1 MELSEGNL
9 IIIPAEAL
17 QVQAHNVLKGAD
29 PITRTPTCGGG
40 GRNTTNGESARIVSG
55 RGGRVR
61 ERLLPQL
68 DVGFRGVEFD
78 ASEEV
83 DPCPMNP
90 GFRDDATCF
99 KRCRFV
105 A

>member
-1 MELSEGNL
+1 VELGEGDL
-9 IIIPAEAL
+9 IILPVEAL
-17 QVQAHNVLKGAD
+17 QVQAYNVLKGAD
-29 PITRTPTCGGG
+29 PITHIPTCGGG

-83 DPCPMNP
+83 YSRPLDPDFGGNAAS
-90 GFRDDATCF
+90 FER
-99 KRCRFV
+99 RRFV